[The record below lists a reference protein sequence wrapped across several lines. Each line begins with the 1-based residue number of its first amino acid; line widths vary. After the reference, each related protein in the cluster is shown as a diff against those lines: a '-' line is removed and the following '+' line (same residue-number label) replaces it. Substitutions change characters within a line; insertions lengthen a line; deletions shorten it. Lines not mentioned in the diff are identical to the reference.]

1 MVRGRGCWALWRPQ
15 VLGMR
20 QWGWRLGEAPH
31 SCLSLVPWFWLV
43 MGKLE
48 VGDQVRGARWGRR
61 RWVRVR

>member
-1 MVRGRGCWALWRPQ
+1 M
-15 VLGMR
+15 LGMR